1 MYALNTR
8 FLASS
13 LMGMV
18 VTVLAGM
25 LLAPSAARASC
36 GDYLL
41 MGAGAKS
48 ADHAQPLPQLP
59 GSPKLPSTPHDGPK
73 PCSGPLCSQAPL
85 PFPAVPPLVTVERES
100 EHALSTFFL
109 FLAEATLNDRCLEDF
124 PGQPVRRGASIYHP
138 PRSCGSH
145 LSR

>member
-1 MYALNTR
+1 MHALNTR

-13 LMGMV
+13 LMGTV

-25 LLAPSAARASC
+25 LLAPSVARASC

-48 ADHAQPLPQLP
+48 ADHAHSFPQLP
-59 GSPKLPSTPHDGPK
+59 GSRKLPSTPHDGPK
-73 PCSGPLCSQAPL
+73 PCSGPLCSQSPL
-85 PFPAVPPLVTVERES
+85 PLPAVPPLVTAERES

-109 FLAEATLNDRCLEDF
+109 FLAEATPNGRYLDDF
-124 PGQPVRRGASIYHP
+124 LGQPVRRGASIYHP
-138 PRSCGSH
+138 PRSGGSGVS
-145 LSR
+145 L